1 MIKNIPTHIA
11 LIPDGNRRWAKSK
24 GYPSFEGHRIGGE
37 KTLPELIKSASEM
50 GVSFFTFWV
59 LSPQNLMR
67 EKQEVDHLFRLMRL
81 FLQNRLNEFHK
92 KNIRLRVIGNL
103 SQLPIDLQELIKR
116 AELLTKN
123 NTKIT
128 VLFAIN
134 YGGKDEI
141 IRAIKKIQN
150 SKIQIPNIQETDIDL
165 LLDTMGIPNPDL
177 IIRTGGE
184 KRLSGFMPWQSEY
197 SELYFSDTLFPDF
210 TPLELKKAVSD
221 FSSRERRFG
230 K

>member
-67 EKQEVDHLFRLMRL
+67 EKQEVDHLLRLMRL

-92 KNIRLRVIGNL
+92 KNIRLRIIGNL

-150 SKIQIPNIQETDIDL
+150 SKIQIQNIQETDIDL
-165 LLDTMGIPNPDL
+165 LLDTMDIPNPDL

-184 KRLSGFMPWQSEY
+184 KRLSGFMPWQGEY

-210 TPLELKKAVSD
+210 TPLELKKAVLD